1 MAKIICCKFDRDE
14 IVIYRRK
21 KELVDAHTLK
31 KIEEDRK
38 KIKKNDVI
46 IIDTAFTNNAQF
58 YLDTSCFEDHKMAS
72 NIKWAVVYQS
82 AFLDACKKEQDIPP
96 KLWALNEGD
105 SLIKYKGMNKSYKK
119 GDRLTVKLLGNIK
132 SMYYYGHIQKVIV
145 FTDQPEEGFTF
156 YIIPVSSPQ
165 INFAYFENSE
175 KNWQYGQ
182 SANLSVHYHNL
193 CSEKNTPLYSQVFI
207 VENTPSNQNLTA
219 QEGEPLDLSTIQ
231 QASVWSS
238 GENPMPEID
247 KKENGVN
254 SFGKYTVLLDYEN
267 WRKGDLKEKQF
278 SIIAL
283 VYKKDYS
290 FIGKPLYIIQ
300 KFRNFLSDPTHNL
313 YQYDSTTL
321 LIKDVDNTENSISSR
336 IRVQKDF
343 MSEILA
349 RQEVQKSNMIQ
360 YIGDIEYNRREYDP
374 CGYSKITIKDDD
386 DPERQAL
393 VLFDEEDTT
402 NPIDRTT
409 KVFGIITGDE
419 RKNISITID
428 QLTTKDVFCQGLLLE
443 SGQKHNEFKNVFQ
456 VDKVYTA
463 QKSKDK
469 NKKSIYPEKKDDTH
483 LEQLKKAKTPI
494 TQQNKKDYDVIRT
507 DNSYNPSE
515 TQGWQEG
522 IDYKFEGNDKILIM
536 PKYMYN
542 KTALES
548 KQNHLNPLEKEALN
562 TLWLFNYFI
571 LKEDL
576 AQTYF
581 LPISTCRYPNQIAK
595 IKVYPDIEWEIAFLI
610 TIGTGYSGNIK
621 YSRNRMNGYHKNF
634 GFKYLHE
641 ELNINNTKTSNLG
654 WSLKTKA
661 AENGTE
667 HEIGLEGIK
676 KIIDTSIEAFNAT
689 RQYLEMFN
697 PDNND
702 GTPSLAQ
709 SQQVIEIEFE
719 IDPPNIGFALGWKFD
734 KASNDEIVPIY
745 TGGLRADPLIGL
757 TISVDLVP
765 LVRLLPY
772 VGTAIDWL
780 IKVITRI
787 TRSDIYI
794 TFEIS
799 TAVSGDLSFSYNK
812 IDGFKNKEKQIMKVT
827 PSVSIK
833 TGCKSRDIIIIPSVT
848 IGGINYPEQ
857 EVEKWKIEGNVASS
871 FIFEKEWGYNKNKK
885 MNYERSKVKFDGAKV
900 TFIVNNIIDKR
911 RVDYKIAYQENF
923 ILIPPSDDNA
933 PIYDSNDVYIEIN

>member
-1 MAKIICCKFDRDE
+1 MAKIIRCKFDRDE

-21 KELVDAHTLK
+21 KEPIDAHTLK

-58 YLDTSCFEDHKMAS
+58 YLDASCFEDHKMAS

-119 GDRLTVKLLGNIK
+119 GDRLTVKLLGNSK

-165 INFAYFENSE
+165 INFGYFENSE

-254 SFGKYTVLLDYEN
+254 SFGKYTILLDYEN

-428 QLTTKDVFCQGLLLE
+428 QLTTKEVFCQGLLLE
-443 SGQKHNEFKNVFQ
+443 SGQKHNESKNVFQ

-595 IKVYPDIEWEIAFLI
+595 IKVYPDVSWKFHLNYGMKNPIYYRDTWVQMRQHRVENAVLKAQASDIDGFD
-610 TIGTGYSGNIK
+610 GTVETT
-621 YSRNRMNGYHKNF
+621 F
-634 GFKYLHE
+634 GL
-641 ELNINNTKTSNLG
+641 
-654 WSLKTKA
+654 
-661 AENGTE
+661 
-667 HEIGLEGIK
+667 
-676 KIIDTSIEAFNAT
+676 SIEAKWNGSEEAKLDQKFSEKVKLFIGSFIKTKQFVDSVTGRNKDLST
-689 RQYLEMFN
+689 SGMN
-697 PDNND
+697 PSIMERVRR
-702 GTPSLAQ
+702 TP
-709 SQQVIEIEFE
+709 
-719 IDPPNIGFALGWKFD
+719 
-734 KASNDEIVPIY
+734 
-745 TGGLRADPLIGL
+745 L
-757 TISVDLVP
+757 TIEVLSPQISIGAGWEYKFERKEKGEDSLLAPILGLVAKAEPAIGAEAVIDLIAWGKKLHP
-765 LVRLLPY
+765 
-772 VGTAIDWL
+772 ASEA
-780 IKVITRI
+780 VIT
-787 TRSDIYI
+787 
-794 TFEIS
+794 
-799 TAVSGDLSFSYNK
+799 ALDLLAYTSNA
-812 IDGFKNKEKQIMKVT
+812 
-827 PSVSIK
+827 
-833 TGCKSRDIIIIPSVT
+833 
-848 IGGINYPEQ
+848 
-857 EVEKWKIEGNVASS
+857 EVRFDLKFYGKLNIEGNIELSHLKKDGNLKAEGQ
-871 FIFEKEWGYNKNKK
+871 FGFELILQAKTTG
-885 MNYERSKVKFDGAKV
+885 KVKTVFYD
-900 TFIVNNIIDKR
+900 
-911 RVDYKIAYQENF
+911 VDYDFEAKAEGKGYFSLGLSAGMDDYKGLYFQPIVRHSGIKIILTFEAKFGSTKRLTTEEFVIIKENKF
-923 ILIPPSDDNA
+923 DLDKK
-933 PIYDSNDVYIEIN
+933 YYINE

>member
-1 MAKIICCKFDRDE
+1 ML
-14 IVIYRRK
+14 RK
-21 KELVDAHTLK
+21 T
-31 KIEEDRK
+31 
-38 KIKKNDVI
+38 
-46 IIDTAFTNNAQF
+46 
-58 YLDTSCFEDHKMAS
+58 
-72 NIKWAVVYQS
+72 
-82 AFLDACKKEQDIPP
+82 P
-96 KLWALNEGD
+96 
-105 SLIKYKGMNKSYKK
+105 
-119 GDRLTVKLLGNIK
+119 
-132 SMYYYGHIQKVIV
+132 
-145 FTDQPEEGFTF
+145 
-156 YIIPVSSPQ
+156 
-165 INFAYFENSE
+165 
-175 KNWQYGQ
+175 
-182 SANLSVHYHNL
+182 
-193 CSEKNTPLYSQVFI
+193 PLYSQVFI

-428 QLTTKDVFCQGLLLE
+428 QLTTKEVFCQGLLLE
-443 SGQKHNEFKNVFQ
+443 SGQKHNESKNVFQ

-634 GFKYLHE
+634 GFKYLKDD
-641 ELNINNTKTSNLG
+641 LQIGITKSSNIG
-654 WSLKTKA
+654 WSIMGKSVINEEEYSL
-661 AENGTE
+661 GF
-667 HEIGLEGIK
+667 EGIQKSVDLLVSTFNISKEILEILNPEGTNPNESSAISK
-676 KIIDTSIEAFNAT
+676 KVIKIDFA
-689 RQYLEMFN
+689 
-697 PDNND
+697 
-702 GTPSLAQ
+702 
-709 SQQVIEIEFE
+709 
-719 IDPPNIGFALGWKFD
+719 IDPPNIGFALSKKFGE
-734 KASNDEIVPIY
+734 ASNKKIVPIY
-745 TGGLRADPLIGL
+745 KGGFRADPFIGI
-757 TISVDLVP
+757 TISVDLVQV
-765 LVRLLPY
+765 L
-772 VGTAIDWL
+772 GNTNL
-780 IKVITRI
+780 ITKIILWIIEKIQYLTK
-787 TRSDIYI
+787 SEIYI
-794 TFEIS
+794 TFETGLAVKFDFKLSYNRIDRFFDKNKNTEQEIIIEVPIS
-799 TAVSGDLSFSYNK
+799 IKAGCKSEDVVIIPAVTKNNKTYPEHEEEKWKVEGDLSTTFTFTKSYGYDEDKQYEKSKGVWNSAEITISCYELVTSK
-812 IDGFKNKEKQIMKVT
+812 ITGSSVKSDKFKLFDEKT
-827 PSVSIK
+827 LFDNPK
-833 TGCKSRDIIIIPSVT
+833 T
-848 IGGINYPEQ
+848 Y
-857 EVEKWKIEGNVASS
+857 
-871 FIFEKEWGYNKNKK
+871 
-885 MNYERSKVKFDGAKV
+885 
-900 TFIVNNIIDKR
+900 ID
-911 RVDYKIAYQENF
+911 EN
-923 ILIPPSDDNA
+923 
-933 PIYDSNDVYIEIN
+933 